1 MMHKESWQYFRD
13 SGLLWWI
20 NMILHT
26 FGWAIV
32 YELDDNN
39 EIIDVY
45 PSRVT
50 YRGFDEKTNTEG
62 YIKVSKFLKDKANI
76 LYEESIFSNE

>member
-1 MMHKESWQYFRD
+1 MVTKKSWEEFRD

-32 YELDDNN
+32 CELD
-39 EIIDVY
+39 EGVITQVY
-45 PSRVT
+45 PARVKF
-50 YRGFDEKTNTEG
+50 RGFDPESNDRG
-62 YIKVSKFLKDKANI
+62 YSKVTQYLNENCSELIK
-76 LYEESIFSNE
+76 ECE

>member
-1 MMHKESWQYFRD
+1 MDDMVDKKTWREFKD

-32 YELDDNN
+32 FEISKR
-39 EIIDVY
+39 EIINVY
-45 PSRVT
+45 PARVK
-50 YRGFDEKTNTEG
+50 YRGFDMKSTGNG
-62 YIKVSKFLKDKANI
+62 YIKVSEYMNENSKEL
-76 LYEESIFSNE
+76 LEEARN

>member
-1 MMHKESWQYFRD
+1 MITKKSWQEFRE

-32 YELDDNN
+32 
-39 EIIDVY
+39 VY
-45 PSRVT
+45 VEEDGTISDAHPARVK
-50 YRGFDEKTNTEG
+50 YRGFAEEYNTEG
-62 YIKVSKFLKDKANI
+62 YQKVSCHLKEIAEVLEQEAK
-76 LYEESIFSNE
+76 E

>member
-1 MMHKESWQYFRD
+1 MVTKKSWEEFRD

-32 YELDDNN
+32 CEFD
-39 EIIDVY
+39 EGVVTQVY
-45 PSRVT
+45 PARVKFRGFDPESNDRGYSRVT
-50 YRGFDEKTNTEG
+50 QYLNENCSEL
-62 YIKVSKFLKDKANI
+62 IK
-76 LYEESIFSNE
+76 ECE